1 MSFKYKLIAAASA
14 ALAAPVLAQGVNV
27 DAGVKVDTPVAEAE
41 AGAAAG
47 AQAQAGTQVQAGAE
61 ASGSEEAGGEAPSE
75 AASAAGHGQHQ
86 AQAQGAGTAAAV
98 APATAADLRVGTA
111 VQDPQ
116 GGAVGTIESVDA
128 EGAVVT
134 TGSARAKMPVSS
146 FGRNANGLVIS
157 MTKAELEAAVSARSG
172 S

>member
-1 MSFKYKLIAAASA
+1 MSLKYELIAAASV
-14 ALAAPVLAQGVNV
+14 ALAAPVLAQEVNV
-27 DAGVKVDTPVAEAE
+27 DAAVKADTPVAEAE
-41 AGAAAG
+41 AGLVAG
-47 AQAQAGTQVQAGAE
+47 AQAEAGAQVQAGVEAQGQAE
-61 ASGSEEAGGEAPSE
+61 TEAPPAGEAQ
-75 AASAAGHGQHQ
+75 GQ
-86 AQAQGAGTAAAV
+86 AQTQGAGTAAAV
-98 APATAADLRVGTA
+98 TPATAADLRVGA
-111 VQDPQ
+111 SVQDSQ

-128 EGAVVT
+128 EGAVVS

>member
-1 MSFKYKLIAAASA
+1 MSLKYKLIAAASV
-14 ALAAPVLAQGVNV
+14 ALAAPALAQEVNV
-27 DAGVKVDTPVAEAE
+27 DAGVKADTPVAEAE
-41 AGAAAG
+41 AGLVAG
-47 AQAQAGTQVQAGAE
+47 AQAEAGAQVQAGVDAQGQAE
-61 ASGSEEAGGEAPSE
+61 TEAPPAGEAQ
-75 AASAAGHGQHQ
+75 GQ

-98 APATAADLRVGTA
+98 TPATAADLRVGVA
-111 VQDPQ
+111 VQDSQ

-128 EGAVVT
+128 EGAVVS